1 MTFCGMSSC
10 RLAARPSRECVTTL
24 ITGAGGLLG
33 SHLAARCA
41 RDGRVV
47 AVDRRPWWGD
57 TSAESIVGDLLTP
70 GWIEQVVADAA
81 PQVILHCAAMVDLE
95 ACERD
100 PLQADLINATLT
112 RRIARATPA
121 GSLFVYISTDGLF
134 DGRESWMTE
143 QTLPCPRT
151 VYGRSKIHGEWET
164 QLATR
169 DHLILRTNFFGWSSG
184 RKVSSA
190 EWLFA
195 ALERQ
200 TRITMFDDFHF
211 TPIYVVPMVEA
222 VCALIARG
230 ARGVVHVAG
239 ADRVTKFDF
248 AMAMAEVAALDP
260 SAVLRGSMRDAGLLA
275 DRPSDMS
282 LHSGRCVDLTGHP
295 VPSVRDGLRQFV
307 ADRHRPLSAR
317 F

>member
-1 MTFCGMSSC
+1 M
-10 RLAARPSRECVTTL
+10 TTL

-33 SHLAARCA
+33 SHLAARFS
-41 RDGRVV
+41 REGRVV

-57 TSAESIVGDLLTP
+57 TPADSVVGDLLTP
-70 GWIEQVVADAA
+70 GWIEQVVAETA
-81 PQVILHCAAMVDLE
+81 PQVIIHCAAMVDLE

-100 PLQADLINATLT
+100 PQQADLVNATLT
-112 RRIARATPA
+112 RRIARATPP
-121 GSLFVYISTDGLF
+121 GSLCVYISTDGLF

-164 QLATR
+164 QLATP
-169 DHLILRTNFFGWSSG
+169 DHLIVRTNFFGWSSG

-211 TPIYVVPMVEA
+211 TPIYVVPLVETL
-222 VCALIARG
+222 CALIGKG
-230 ARGVVHVAG
+230 ARGVVHVGG
-239 ADRVTKFDF
+239 ADRVTKYDF
-248 AMAMAEVAALDP
+248 AMAMAEVAALDAA
-260 SAVLRGSMRDAGLLA
+260 AVRRGSLRDAALTADRPADMSIDSRRCAALTGRIQPSMRDGL
-275 DRPSDMS
+275 
-282 LHSGRCVDLTGHP
+282 T
-295 VPSVRDGLRQFV
+295 QFV

>member
-1 MTFCGMSSC
+1 MSSC
-10 RLAARPSRECVTTL
+10 RSAAPPSPDLVTTL

-33 SHLAARCA
+33 SHLAARFS

-57 TSAESIVGDLLTP
+57 TPADSVVGDLLTP
-70 GWIEQVVADAA
+70 GWIEQVIGDAA

-100 PLQADLINATLT
+100 PHQAELVNAALT
-112 RRIARATPA
+112 RRVARAAPT
-121 GSLFVYISTDGLF
+121 GCLVVYISTDGLF

-151 VYGRSKIHGEWET
+151 AYGRSKIHGEWET
-164 QLATR
+164 QLATP
-169 DHLILRTNFFGWSSG
+169 DHLIIRTNFFGWSSG

-195 ALERQ
+195 ALERR

-211 TPIYVVPMVEA
+211 TPIYVVPFVDA
-222 VCALIARG
+222 VHALSARQ

-239 ADRVTKFDF
+239 ADRVTKYDF
-248 AMAMAEVAALDP
+248 AMALADVAGLDP
-260 SAVLRGSMRDAGLLA
+260 SAVLRGSMRDATLVA
-275 DRPSDMS
+275 DRPADMS
-282 LHSGRCVDLTGHP
+282 LSSSRCSMLIGATA
-295 VPSVRDGLRQFV
+295 PSVRDGLRQFV
-307 ADRHRPLSAR
+307 TDRHRPLNAR